1 MTGCQVSQVVRRPP
15 RDQIQGSGCASALRG
30 SNPLPGALK
39 FFLILLT
46 VLGTVMEASIVKEL
60 KERIRKEETN
70 LQKLMNDTDK
80 IWEDTGLDPKEPSYL
95 VEKTMRFE
103 LAQKNIKTIFLGFN
117 EIIENYKKLCLELEK
132 SNLE

>member
-1 MTGCQVSQVVRRPP
+1 MKS
-15 RDQIQGSGCASALRG
+15 
-30 SNPLPGALK
+30 
-39 FFLILLT
+39 
-46 VLGTVMEASIVKEL
+46 SIIKEL

-80 IWEDTGLDPKEPSYL
+80 ILEDTGLDPKEPSYL
-95 VEKTMRFE
+95 VEKTMHFE
-103 LAQKNIKTIFLGFN
+103 LAQKNIKTIFLGFK

>member
-1 MTGCQVSQVVRRPP
+1 M
-15 RDQIQGSGCASALRG
+15 GS
-30 SNPLPGALK
+30 
-39 FFLILLT
+39 
-46 VLGTVMEASIVKEL
+46 SIVKEL
-60 KERIRKEETN
+60 KEKIHKEEAN

-80 IWEDTGLDPKEPSYL
+80 IWEDTGLDPKETSYL

-117 EIIENYKKLCLELEK
+117 EIIENYRKLCLELEK